1 MFNKPIQSL
10 VADGRN
16 RKDGKLAIR
25 IQLFYQNGKIKEQ
38 IYISLKLYY
47 TAEEWEII
55 NDLKNQRGNKGI
67 ISGDRLLN
75 ERNKISFSQNRLS
88 EIIDSYVKKNI
99 LFSVHEI
106 KADFLNKP
114 TSTINRIFLVNLFDE
129 LISIKEKT
137 NKSYSTIESY
147 KYAKKS
153 FSKYIQIYL
162 NNKIENYR
170 ITSIDASWVNDYF
183 SKMTELSAT
192 TKNDYILLLRAVFNH
207 AITENLIDPKHYP
220 FNEKNINNYFNIQ
233 SSAKSKRALTSE
245 EFEKL
250 ISCRSLL
257 TNAQKEAFDYF
268 MLSFLLNGANLRDI
282 ADLKFSDIDNH
293 DNTITFNRK
302 KSSRKKKIDKEIVV
316 FMSDQLQKIIELR
329 GNNRNSN
336 DYIFPIFSGKEK
348 DDIEKTKV
356 VKDKTH
362 LWRKKWK
369 IIAKTAGVRPDLTF
383 QMARHTYATI
393 AISNN
398 IPIEEISK
406 AMGHSSIQQT
416 KDYIATLPKNFTP
429 ANEKMKQET
438 LPLHI
443 FN

>member
-10 VADGRN
+10 VADSRN
-16 RKDGKLAIR
+16 RKDEKLAIR

-47 TAEEWEII
+47 TPQEWVII
-55 NDLKNQRGNKGI
+55 NDLKNQRGIKGI
-67 ISGDRLLN
+67 IYGDRLLN
-75 ERNKISFSQNRLS
+75 ERNKISYSQNRLN
-88 EIIDSYVKKNI
+88 EIIDSYVKKYI
-99 LFSVHEI
+99 LFSVHDI

-114 TSTINRIFLVNLFDE
+114 TSSINRIFLVNLFDE

-153 FSKYIQIYL
+153 FTKYINTYL

-207 AITENLIDPKHYP
+207 AISEKLIDPKQYP

-233 SSAKSKRALTSE
+233 SSAKSKRALTFE

-250 ISCRSLL
+250 KSCRSLL

-268 MLSFLLNGANLRDI
+268 MLSYLFNGANLRDI
-282 ADLKFSDIDNH
+282 AGLKFSDIDSH
-293 DNTITFNRK
+293 DNTITFNRN

-316 FMSDQLQKIIELR
+316 VMSDQIKKIIELR
-329 GNNRNSN
+329 GNKNDSQ
-336 DYIFPIFSGKEK
+336 DYIFPIFSGQEQNEV
-348 DDIEKTKV
+348 EKTIV
-356 VKDKTH
+356 VKNKTH

-369 IIAKTAGVRPDLTF
+369 IIAKTAGVRPDLTY

-393 AISNN
+393 AQLNN